1 MLWRFLPP
9 KTSINIISIVLD
21 VNFQG
26 ELNNTYILPTLQENY

>member
-26 ELNNTYILPTLQENY
+26 ELNNTYIPPALQEKY